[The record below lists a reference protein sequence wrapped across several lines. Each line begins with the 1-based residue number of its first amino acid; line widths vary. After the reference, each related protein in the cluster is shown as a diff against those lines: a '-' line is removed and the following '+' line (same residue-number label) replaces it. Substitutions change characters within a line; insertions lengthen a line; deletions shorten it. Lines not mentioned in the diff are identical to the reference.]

1 MGLLRSLAAVGRL
14 DRGSPRYCCGFIGGP
29 GASPA
34 PPSQRARL
42 AQRQRHPTA
51 ARCRAGLSRRS
62 EKIRLVQAGS
72 LFGRRKTGGAYRQL
86 GHENAG
92 AVRLRAAELLA
103 DRHAVRRRLRL
114 QHGNQRRPCA
124 AAARKPERNAPR
136 ESPLADRRC
145 LEFSRRRRRS
155 EEHTS
160 ELQSPCNLVCRLL
173 LEKKKKPT
181 V

>member
-14 DRGSPRYCCGFIGGP
+14 DRGRRRYCCGFIGGP

-42 AQRQRHPTA
+42 AQRQRHSA
-51 ARCRAGLSRRS
+51 AAGRRAGLSRRS
-62 EKIRLVQAGS
+62 EKIRLAQAGP

-103 DRHAVRRRLRL
+103 DRPAVRRRLRFNTET
-114 QHGNQRRPCA
+114 GPG
-124 AAARKPERNAPR
+124 PAPPPL
-136 ESPLADRRC
+136 ESLKEMLPANHLWPIDDVWNFHAC
-145 LEFSRRRRRS
+145 G
-155 EEHTS
+155 
-160 ELQSPCNLVCRLL
+160 
-173 LEKKKKPT
+173 
-181 V
+181 